1 MDAKEK
7 KAFLEQY
14 RHLQDHITGLTAEIE
29 KWQTIGEKVNNA
41 LGIGGGSNL
50 KQSKVEKSAVNVA
63 DIITDIQTDIDKA
76 REKRKEIEKAID
88 SGCKWFRHKEIL
100 KMRYINGLSVS
111 KIARMLHKEDKTV
124 SNMISSAIKDMKI

>member
-1 MDAKEK
+1 MTVEEK
-7 KAFLEQY
+7 KQY
-14 RHLQDHITGLTAEIE
+14 LGRYRDLQNEIAGLTAEIE

-63 DIITDIQTDIDKA
+63 DIIADIQADIDKA
-76 REKRKEIEKAID
+76 REKRQEIEKAID